1 MISREKE
8 LSYWTNTFR
17 TMTTEAALLTG
28 FCFGGLVLEVE
39 SGAGLA
45 FGYLSATTF
54 SMGFGL
60 LCITIAT
67 FVFLIF
73 HSFLVAHVW
82 SRTCL
87 ERRWA

>member
-1 MISREKE
+1 
-8 LSYWTNTFR
+8 
-17 TMTTEAALLTG
+17 MTTEAALLTG

-67 FVFLIF
+67 FVLFIILK
-73 HSFLVAHVW
+73 FLVPNVW

-87 ERRWA
+87 KRRWA